1 MTARTAI
8 ILARGRAQTRMVD
21 RCTIT
26 RTGAPSADRDPVT
39 GAMLPAVESPVYS
52 GMCEFDELRV
62 QNPSPV
68 SVAGDFPV
76 SMIATLALPATGP
89 LVQEQDTVTLTSA
102 PYHPQHVG
110 MRFKITAFNP
120 KSLAKAQVFQMQA
133 VIG

>member
-1 MTARTAI
+1 MSARTAI
-8 ILARGRAQTRMVD
+8 ILARVRAQTRMVD
-21 RCTIT
+21 RCVIT
-26 RTGAPSADRDPVT
+26 RPGVPSSAIDPVT
-39 GAMLPAVESPVYS
+39 GLSPVATDRPVYS
-52 GMCEFDELRV
+52 GVCEFDELRV
-62 QNPSPV
+62 QNPSPA

-76 SMIATLALPATGP
+76 SMIATLALPAPGP
-89 LVQEQDTVTLTSA
+89 LVQEQDTVTMTSA